1 MRQTGGLKMI
11 SCSQPLS
18 SLLLVPIL
26 SMIPSIASA
35 APQRSLL
42 VRSVGVENETHVNI
56 RVSAFESDQN
66 GIFPISTLDKNSFQL
81 SLNGHRV
88 PPSSLGLV
96 TFDASRRK
104 NNRAVV
110 WAYDATGVKTMKGL
124 NKELR
129 ALSAQEFAGFN
140 ADFLSILGVASDRT
154 IERIILDPQQ
164 QDNTLALQRRLL
176 GDPVGLTSASVFRD
190 SALCVAADKFEKW
203 ASAGLKSADQKSLI
217 LLGGAIPATGDQLMR
232 NNKCAERL
240 TQMQVIVHQIIF
252 ARPETFVS
260 RHWSRQTEILAQGGV
275 FRVVDL
281 QGAFRALQSIRNIL
295 DKEYSINAQIPAT
308 LLEQQGN
315 PELHVAVTA
324 DYHGQQFNA
333 AQQRLQIHALNRQ
346 IITDQPAHPAQRPS
360 PPPRMHIIDQRA
372 SLAINAWI
380 EWLATSVLIGGVV
393 TLRHMRRMRTGVD
406 SLEEES
412 GRLDSSQGPLLMILN
427 GKDKGREFRI
437 RQNKVTLGRGFNC
450 DIRLNARH
458 IRRRH
463 GCISFQGDKALIED
477 FSDGQL
483 LVNGRPLRNFRVI
496 GHGSVLQLGELQLL
510 FRCGEV

>member
-1 MRQTGGLKMI
+1 MSGCI
-11 SCSQPLS
+11 SKLS
-18 SLLLVPIL
+18 SLLLLLPICSL
-26 SMIPSIASA
+26 PQPSASA
-35 APQRSLL
+35 APQRNLL
-42 VRSVGVENETHVNI
+42 MRSVGVENETHVNI

-88 PPSSLGLV
+88 PASSLGLV

-104 NNRAVV
+104 NNRALV
-110 WAYDATGVKTMKGL
+110 WAYDATGVRTMKGL

-129 ALSAQEFAGFN
+129 TLSAQEFAGFS

-154 IERIILDPQQ
+154 IERIILDPQH

-176 GDPVGLTSASVFRD
+176 GDPVALTSTSVFRD
-190 SALCVAADKFEKW
+190 SALCVAADKFERW
-203 ASAGLKSADQKSLI
+203 ASAGLKSSDQKSLI
-217 LLGGAIPATGDQLMR
+217 LLGGAVPAVGEQLLR

-240 TQMQVIVHQIIF
+240 MQMQVIVHQIVF
-252 ARPETFVS
+252 ARPETFTS
-260 RHWSRQTEILAQGGV
+260 RHWSRNTELLGQGGV
-275 FRVVDL
+275 FRVVDI

-295 DKEYSINAQIPAT
+295 DKEYSINAQIPAPI
-308 LLEQQGN
+308 LGDLGN
-315 PELHVAVTA
+315 PELHIALSA
-324 DYHGQQFNA
+324 DYHGQQFNSS
-333 AQQRLQIHALNRQ
+333 QQRLRIKYQGKQVTPELTSYA
-346 IITDQPAHPAQRPS
+346 AERPS
-360 PPPRMHIIDQRA
+360 LPPRMHFIDQRA

-393 TLRHMRRMRTGVD
+393 TLRHMRRMQTGID

-412 GRLDSSQGPLLMILN
+412 GRLDSSHGPLLMILN

-458 IRRRH
+458 ILRKH